1 VLDSV
6 EAFFER
12 RAEVADMPIAQL
24 EPYPGWRKNPKTEDG
39 WFKRTA
45 ISLLAALAAFTIS
58 LPVGFF
64 LYLSH
69 LQSAFPNDTQNMLGA
84 ITSAVLTSLAV
95 GGICFGGCM
104 AIFLLFTL
112 RAQPAKP

>member
-1 VLDSV
+1 MSKLQHRRRCTPLDPH
-6 EAFFER
+6 R
-12 RAEVADMPIAQL
+12 RYTGGTMQVR
-24 EPYPGWRKNPKTEDG
+24 WRKNPKTEDG

-58 LPVGFF
+58 LPIGFF
-64 LYLSH
+64 LYLNH
-69 LQSAFPNDTQNMLGA
+69 LQNTFPNDTQNMLGA